1 MVIPRKAR
9 QRNSSVINAGSM
21 ADIAFLLLI
30 FFLVTTEI
38 VEEQGLYVVL
48 PSYDDNPPEIVEID
62 QDLTLSI
69 FINYNNDLMIEDE
82 LENISNLKDR
92 VYAHITDK
100 RYVKR
105 GPIVSFRPDRS
116 TDYDTYL
123 TAYNEILAA
132 YNQLRDERSTLRYG
146 LSFDELDRER
156 KRVIADEVPMY
167 LSEAEM
173 TDLRR

>member
-9 QRNSSVINAGSM
+9 PRNSSVINAGSM

-38 VEEQGLYVVL
+38 VEEKGLAVVL
-48 PSYDDNPPEIVEID
+48 PAYDDVSIVTPYPKD
-62 QDLTLSI
+62 QTLTI
-69 FINYNNDLMIEDE
+69 VVNYENDLLVEDE
-82 LENISNLKDR
+82 EMDFSELRQR
-92 VYAHITDK
+92 VYDHITTK
-100 RYVKR
+100 GWEPI

-116 TDYDTYL
+116 TNYSTYL

-132 YNQLRDERSTLRYG
+132 YGQLRDEQALERYAMA
-146 LSFDELDRER
+146 FDELDLER
-156 KRVIADEVPMY
+156 KRVIAKEVPIY

-173 TDLRR
+173 TDLGR